1 MGPRDC
7 VFGERREAE
16 LRNHTIKTL
25 TSIEK
30 KKFKLL
36 SGHAHFKFKCRQR
49 FMNI

>member
-16 LRNHTIKTL
+16 LRSHTIKTL

-30 KKFKLL
+30 KEIQIVKWACTF
-36 SGHAHFKFKCRQR
+36 QV
-49 FMNI
+49 